1 VGIRFA
7 ADLSPGDTVQ
17 IVPGDQRTVARIEWP
32 DTYVAA
38 GVQAVRV
45 WWTDRARPSLL
56 AADKEL
62 PLVRRAV
69 EDHPGRE
76 G

>member
-1 VGIRFA
+1 MDAKFA
-7 ADLSPGDTVQ
+7 ADLNPGDTVQ
-17 IVPGDQRTVARIEWP
+17 IVPGDQRTVDRIEWP
-32 DTYVAA
+32 DTYISP

-45 WWTDRARPSLL
+45 WWAGRDRPNLL

-62 PLVRRAV
+62 TIA
-69 EDHPGRE
+69 ETERE